1 MSLFINSRL
10 CIFLWSLGGWILA
23 TSNWWGSGRTGSTC
37 PAAHPHWVGRR
48 CTRAPRARQEGLRV
62 EPHRRPGRTEPRA
75 SWRSQLQDRMLKQLS
90 YSRIISFHCWHLQ
103 RGKSIACIGCLK
115 KKKSCCFAPRG
126 LLFQKLEMT
135 CLSSSTN
142 PKSQEGKYK
151 SVSSSILHVQF
162 YYQ

>member
-115 KKKSCCFAPRG
+115 KKKI
-126 LLFQKLEMT
+126 LLFCTQGFVISETRNDMFIFKHQ
-135 CLSSSTN
+135 
-142 PKSQEGKYK
+142 SQIAGR
-151 SVSSSILHVQF
+151 
-162 YYQ
+162 